1 MGPVGL
7 TSPGAPADVHRVQQR
22 QAGNLDLALTPP
34 GIVNGQSVDVGT
46 HMVRAYTDSVLAFN
60 VNRDNATTPGYA
72 LICVSGYV
80 V

>member
-1 MGPVGL
+1 
-7 TSPGAPADVHRVQQR
+7 
-22 QAGNLDLALTPP
+22 LALTPP

-46 HMVRAYTDSVLAFN
+46 HMVRAYTDSILAFN